1 MACQPLFLHVAEHH
15 FGTRPRDGTGTL
27 VPHHPH
33 STSCPGS
40 RCAGAGM
47 GFLGVSPCMAGSPP
61 PSSCF
66 IVTTIC
72 GAGMHRV
79 CSRSPCS
86 RYPSPRLA
94 RRVRDIGV
102 GAGVGQWTQLEV
114 DGVKELG
121 AAGGEVRVIAAR
133 PDGRLRQMAPQ
144 NDGSTSCP
152 RECRHPPQP
161 AASRTARRL
170 LRGTTVGTSVWAG
183 LADRSV
189 RRNGRWRGMSTVV
202 SKRLGLCGETY
213 L

>member
-1 MACQPLFLHVAEHH
+1 MACQSPVPTCCRAPL
-15 FGTRPRDGTGTL
+15 GTRPRDGTGTL

-40 RCAGAGM
+40 RCAGMGM
-47 GFLGVSPCMAGSPP
+47 GFLDVSPCIMTRLLQAAASSSQRYVPP
-61 PSSCF
+61 E
-66 IVTTIC
+66 
-72 GAGMHRV
+72 MHRV

-189 RRNGRWRGMSTVV
+189 RRNGRWRGMSTVF
-202 SKRLGLCGETY
+202 SKRLGLCGATC

>member
-102 GAGVGQWTQLEV
+102 GAGVGQWTQQHGEWGHGL
-114 DGVKELG
+114 GVGGRRAEG
-121 AAGGEVRVIAAR
+121 DCRPTRRSPAAM
-133 PDGRLRQMAPQ
+133 PSSTDW
-144 NDGSTSCP
+144 STSCP
-152 RECRHPPQP
+152 RERRHHPHQHPVTPPDAFSVGQ
-161 AASRTARRL
+161 RL
-170 LRGTTVGTSVWAG
+170 VHRIGAG
-183 LADRSV
+183 SV
-189 RRNGRWRGMSTVV
+189 RRNGRWRGMPTVV
-202 SKRLGLCGETY
+202 SKRLGLCGETC